1 MSEDDHVHDDGG
13 NESTDGNQGRDQV
26 KSLTD
31 LLLQSPSALEA
42 LGRGLLPTLSPWMSQ
57 HSGQPSTSHSRNQVS
72 SPQVSSP
79 PRPNHY
85 LPNVHSIPQPWCAP
99 YPCYGPPSYGQP
111 PYTGPYPMM
120 GGSSSGPQDR
130 SNYGS
135 TRQSRSSLP
144 GNPGCAPRTSCSQ
157 ETGGL
162 LASETNSL
170 VDDQEVEDS
179 WQCLVDPFLSP
190 EERNSLDPDNS
201 EQGDQD
207 GDDVTDSGEDLP
219 EELTEFLSVA
229 FKKPVSADRRRK
241 LVTKYP
247 RPTMAQTTPPS
258 IDKSMLSLIQ
268 KRKSIIA
275 HDRFL
280 SKLQRFASDSIGP
293 LIYLLREL
301 QSGKGVPKEKA
312 VQAIQTALCFT
323 GNTFATLSIERRRS
337 ILRQLNQQLTP
348 MAEEEFDNN
357 GKLFGDDFGKRAK
370 ERTDAIRSLSK
381 SSSVFFRLGDPPTQ
395 NRFKGQGGRGKGPAN
410 RFTPYK
416 SKGQKWGKANPQQ
429 GRSDSRK

>member
-1 MSEDDHVHDDGG
+1 M
-13 NESTDGNQGRDQV
+13 
-26 KSLTD
+26 
-31 LLLQSPSALEA
+31 
-42 LGRGLLPTLSPWMSQ
+42 
-57 HSGQPSTSHSRNQVS
+57 
-72 SPQVSSP
+72 
-79 PRPNHY
+79 
-85 LPNVHSIPQPWCAP
+85 
-99 YPCYGPPSYGQP
+99 
-111 PYTGPYPMM
+111 
-120 GGSSSGPQDR
+120 
-130 SNYGS
+130 
-135 TRQSRSSLP
+135 
-144 GNPGCAPRTSCSQ
+144 
-157 ETGGL
+157 
-162 LASETNSL
+162 LASETDPIA
-170 VDDQEVEDS
+170 DDEVEEDS

-190 EERNSLDPDNS
+190 EERSSLDS

-207 GDDVTDSGEDLP
+207 GDADEDIADNGEDLP

-247 RPTMAQTTPPS
+247 RPTLPQTTPPS

-268 KRKSIIA
+268 KRKSIVA

-323 GNTFATLSIERRRS
+323 GNAFATLSTEQRRS
-337 ILRQLNQQLTP
+337 ILRQLNQQLVP

-381 SSSVFFRLGDPPTQ
+381 SSSVFFRLGDPPMQ
-395 NRFKGQGGRGKGPAN
+395 NRYKGQGGRGKGPAN

-416 SKGQKWGKANPQQ
+416 PKGAKWGKSNPSKGGRTKESKAITPSTKARNEPANTRPPPPLLYIPPSPPSHHKTLYITVADL
-429 GRSDSRK
+429 GFCKGGF